1 MTGPSALTNRD
12 FFDTSVLVCGYD
24 RRDPVK
30 RERSLDMLGD
40 AIQSGTGAVSAQV
53 LSEFFTTVTRH
64 LPDPMS
70 LEIAEMIVGE
80 LSTMQVIEID
90 TALIRRAIG
99 VCRRSRISY
108 WDALVVVAARR
119 ARCTR
124 ILSQDLSPGQSY
136 DGVVV
141 VNPF

>member
-12 FFDTSVLVCGYD
+12 FFDTGVLVCGYD

-30 RERSLDMLGD
+30 RERSLDLLGD
-40 AIQSGTGAVSAQV
+40 AIESGTGAVSAQV
-53 LSEFFTTVTRH
+53 LSEFFTTVTRY

-80 LSTMQVIEID
+80 FAAMQVIEID
-90 TALIRRAIG
+90 AALIRRAIG
-99 VCRRSRISY
+99 VCRRSGISY
-108 WDALVVVAARR
+108 WDALVVAAAKR
-119 ARCTR
+119 ARCSR
-124 ILSQDLSPGQSY
+124 ILSEDLSPGQSY

>member
-24 RRDPVK
+24 RRDPAK
-30 RERSLDMLGD
+30 RELSLDLLGD

-70 LEIAEMIVGE
+70 IEIAEMIVGE
-80 LSTMQVIEID
+80 IASMQVIEID
-90 TALIRRAIG
+90 AALIRRAIG
-99 VCRRSRISY
+99 VCRRSQISY
-108 WDALVVVAARR
+108 WDALVVAAARR

-124 ILSQDLSPGQSY
+124 ILSEALTPEQSY
-136 DGVVV
+136 DGVMV